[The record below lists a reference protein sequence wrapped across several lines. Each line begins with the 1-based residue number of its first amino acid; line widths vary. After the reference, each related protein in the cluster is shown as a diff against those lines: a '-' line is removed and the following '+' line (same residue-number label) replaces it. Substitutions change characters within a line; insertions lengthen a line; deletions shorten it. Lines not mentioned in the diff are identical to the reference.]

1 MSGEL
6 PTPDVADGGNGE
18 GEGGEEGGPG
28 PSSAADLEELSLP
41 EQLQRN
47 ILGAE
52 FLVSL
57 FWSAANSFRH
67 DSIVRPFPPMFVEG
81 GGGIEPMEGPGEGQ
95 KDIEGVVSVNSNETV
110 SISVTTR
117 LVF

>member
-6 PTPDVADGGNGE
+6 PVPDYVRSSRD
-18 GEGGEEGGPG
+18 PQPS
-28 PSSAADLEELSLP
+28 PSSSSSSVSTEAQETETVR

-47 ILGAE
+47 LLAAE
-52 FLVSL
+52 FLVGI

-81 GGGIEPMEGPGEGQ
+81 GAGSSGGEVVEGQ
-95 KDIEGVVSVNSNETV
+95 GWKDIEGVVREQSPH
-110 SISVTTR
+110 
-117 LVF
+117 

>member
-6 PTPDVADGGNGE
+6 PIPDYRRS
-18 GEGGEEGGPG
+18 EEESPPSP
-28 PSSAADLEELSLP
+28 PSSTTDLPETVP

-52 FLVSL
+52 FLVGL

-81 GGGIEPMEGPGEGQ
+81 GAGGEATEGEGQ
-95 KDIEGVVSVNSNETV
+95 KDIEGVVS
-110 SISVTTR
+110 
-117 LVF
+117 